1 MNYLNKLLLSLVL
14 GVVFVSPKL
23 QAQEE
28 GRDRIKSLKI
38 AFISEKLALTPK
50 EAEKFWPIYNEH
62 EDTAD
67 LLRQKERKYFG
78 RNSADAATL
87 SDAQASQLLKELE
100 AMHEERYKSGKV
112 YVQKLKTAIPEKKII
127 LLLKTEENFKRKLIQ
142 QFRLRRGN

>member
-78 RNSADAATL
+78 RNSADVAML

>member
-1 MNYLNKLLLSLVL
+1 MNYLNKLLLTLVL
-14 GVVFVSPKL
+14 GVVLVSPKL

-78 RNSADAATL
+78 KNSADAATL

>member
-1 MNYLNKLLLSLVL
+1 MKYLNKLVLTLVL
-14 GVVFVSPKL
+14 GALFAAPKL
-23 QAQEE
+23 QAQEQ
-28 GRDRIKSLKI
+28 GRDRIKALKI

-62 EDTAD
+62 EQAAD

-87 SDAQASQLLKELE
+87 TEAEASQLLKELE
-100 AMHEERYKSGKV
+100 SMHEERFKIGKA
-112 YVQKLKTAIPEKKII
+112 YVQKLKSVIPEQKII

-142 QFRLRRGN
+142 QFRQRRGN